1 LSICSGR
8 KFTDFGGCIRRCSI
22 HDRNLDRSVHMG
34 DHSSSRCSFRM
45 GGTVQRSSIGCSIQ
59 GEQGIAV
66 LVRMGELDIEAL
78 VHMDEAGIGTPV
90 RMGELGI
97 EALVRMGELDIE
109 ALVHMDE
116 AGIGTP
122 VRMGELDIEAL
133 VRMGEL
139 GIEALVRMGELD
151 IEALVH
157 MGGLGIAVPVR
168 TGEPGIAVPVRM
180 GEPGIAVPVRTGD
193 DNSLPNSHDNTQLG
207 NNSHLGFHS
216 HIRSRGLAQGI
227 DGRGI
232 RWSNQVRFG
241 LVGWRPWSTCNHGR
255 SLGPSS
261 RRIRTTNAIHCLRHR
276 DVRDFPHGGIQ
287 NGLPFL
293 DRIARPISTV
303 VKKLASGDCKRILD
317 LAGI

>member
-66 LVRMGELDIEAL
+66 
-78 VHMDEAGIGTPV
+78 
-90 RMGELGI
+90 
-97 EALVRMGELDIE
+97 
-109 ALVHMDE
+109 
-116 AGIGTP
+116 
-122 VRMGELDIEAL
+122 
-133 VRMGEL
+133 
-139 GIEALVRMGELD
+139 LVRMGELD